1 MEMNDFNHL
10 KRIWFG
16 ELVPWNQKPLCVYV
30 CVYVCVSVCKKLV
43 EFPSNLEKPSHV
55 SFHFGFDVR
64 NALVVSQ
71 PSLHL
76 HFTYFEKLP
85 KELANAMTHNGQ
97 RF

>member
-1 MEMNDFNHL
+1 MVWRVGSM
-10 KRIWFG
+10 
-16 ELVPWNQKPLCVYV
+16 KPKTVV
-30 CVYVCVSVCKKLV
+30 CVRVCVCVCVSVCKKLV